1 MLWTLLKIVLF
12 VAVIVAITFG
22 VERLIEAG
30 DGLRIA
36 VAGIELN
43 LGPLQSVLLVLALV
57 GVVWL
62 LLKAVVLFVAT
73 LRFLN
78 GDETAMSRYFGRNR
92 QRRGYEAVTDG
103 LIALS
108 SGDAAKAQTK
118 LAKAEKLLGK
128 TPMTALLGAQAAELS
143 GDHAVAL
150 ERYKALI
157 AEPRT
162 KFAGVRGALRQKL
175 ATGDKKLA
183 LRLAEKG
190 FGLEPSNNEVQQTLL
205 QLQAEHREWAGARRT
220 LQARRDSGALPKDV
234 YRRRD
239 AVLALQQADDLTE
252 AGETGRAKDLAIE
265 ANTASPG
272 LVPAAVAAARAHL
285 ARENP
290 RKAAKVLK
298 KAWSQNPH
306 PELAA
311 AFAEIA
317 RNETPAERIKR
328 FAPLLALA
336 PDDPET
342 RMLEAELLIAAE
354 DFPGA
359 RRAMRDLADRAPTA
373 RVLTIMAA
381 VERGEG
387 SPDAVVRGWLTRAV
401 TAPRGPQWV
410 CDSCQTVHSRWVAI
424 CDNCGSFDTLSWRE
438 TSHSDSLSP
447 TGTEMLPLV
456 VGKLE
461 AEAPA
466 TPPEDVVEATVE
478 ASADDAR
485 QPQEGRA

>member
-22 VERLIEAG
+22 VERLVEAG

-43 LGPLQSVLLVLALV
+43 LGPLQSVLLVLLLV
-57 GVVWL
+57 GAVWL
-62 LLKAVVLFVAT
+62 LFKAVALFVAT

-103 LIALS
+103 LIALA
-108 SGDAAKAQTK
+108 SGDAAKAQQK
-118 LAKAEKLLGK
+118 VQKAEKLLGAS
-128 TPMTALLGAQAAELS
+128 PMTSLLGAQAAELG
-143 GDHAVAL
+143 GDHAAAL
-150 ERYKALI
+150 TRYKALI

-175 ATGDKKLA
+175 AIGDKTLA

-190 FGLEPSNNEVQQTLL
+190 FGLDPANAEVQQTLL

-239 AVLALQQADDLTE
+239 AVLALQQADDLREKGE
-252 AGETGRAKDLAIE
+252 AGRAKDLAIE
-265 ANTASPG
+265 ANDASPG
-272 LVPAAVAAARAHL
+272 LVPAAVAAARAHT

-290 RKAAKVLK
+290 RKAVKALK
-298 KAWSQNPH
+298 RAWAENPH
-306 PELAA
+306 PELAV

-317 RNETPAERIKR
+317 PNETPAERVKR
-328 FAPLLALA
+328 FAPLLAIA

-359 RRAMRDLADRAPTA
+359 RRALRDLPERAPTA
-373 RVLTIMAA
+373 RALTIMAA

-387 SPDAVVRGWLTRAV
+387 SSDAVVRGWLTKAV
-401 TAPRGPQWV
+401 TAPRGPQWI
-410 CDSCQTVHSRWVAI
+410 CDNCQTVHPRWVAI
-424 CDNCGSFDTLSWRE
+424 CDNCGSFDTLSWRAA
-438 TSHSDSLSP
+438 SHSESLSP

-456 VGKLE
+456 VGDGRADAASSADPAAEPADGAGSDDAKA
-461 AEAPA
+461 AEA
-466 TPPEDVVEATVE
+466 
-478 ASADDAR
+478 
-485 QPQEGRA
+485 GRP